1 MNPTA
6 RKRHRRLIVRT
17 ALALLMAALISN
29 QRVRTA
35 GVINVTT
42 TVQGIADD
50 GLCSLQEA
58 IYAANV
64 DAAYNGCTAG
74 SGDDVIALQAG
85 ATYRM
90 SAPVDDQYNPL
101 GPTATPIVLTNITIE
116 ANGAQLVRSNPNG
129 TTTGLPNFRAFAV
142 SRVTAS
148 NADCFNPVSA
158 TRFNLLVCGVDQTNT
173 LGIGPSQG
181 HLTIRNAYIKEFA
194 VKGGEGAGMVSS
206 VASAASIDFP

>member
-90 SAPVDDQYNPL
+90 SAPVDDPYNPL

-116 ANGAQLVRSNPNG
+116 AHGALLVRSNPNG

-142 SRVTAS
+142 SHVTPS
-148 NADCFNPVSA
+148 PCSGIPIDLELFADGAFE
-158 TRFNLLVCGVDQTNT
+158 D
-173 LGIGPSQG
+173 LGSRRAINHGIVQESG
-181 HLTIRNAYIKEFA
+181 
-194 VKGGEGAGMVSS
+194 GGERRHMRLARR
-206 VASAASIDFP
+206 